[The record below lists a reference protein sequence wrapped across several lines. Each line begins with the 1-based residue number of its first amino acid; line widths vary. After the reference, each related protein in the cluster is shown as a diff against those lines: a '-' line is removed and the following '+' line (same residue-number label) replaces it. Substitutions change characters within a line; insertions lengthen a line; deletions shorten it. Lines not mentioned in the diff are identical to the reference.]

1 MWYWGGE
8 EEVTIMSLELVSLKL
23 VSKFLCAAGLAAF
36 AAAFAL
42 AEPLAQTPVIITPS
56 FNCSLAKSAIDKTIC
71 DDPKLAQADAVMG
84 QLYAAAKT
92 SAFGHG
98 LSNEFAA
105 QRQWLKEREDCG
117 AFHKSVYKTRAE
129 CLSGRYEARNHD
141 LAVATLFA
149 GLPLALD
156 TLRKIDPEAAPL
168 YEAIVLYVNA
178 PASWNLA
185 GSPQRSRILQLL
197 QPYFDDFRKDEQ
209 KGFGK
214 DILQNEGISQPAD
227 ALKSKHH
234 FIQFLQIA
242 SAYLDGE
249 PIPRPLPC
257 AAIVRRPELID
268 ASDAVFGST
277 LDNFILYPDCG
288 ETLPPLPQLER
299 LNEQINKGW
308 PDCEGSIR
316 FSAYRFYSR
325 AKNDARL
332 ASIGDIN
339 RFARS
344 AEARR
349 PMRMPKLRG
358 VPLAAINAAV
368 AELTAYYR
376 TYQKAP
382 LTEARAFARSKVRD
396 IVASGRSCGE

>member
-1 MWYWGGE
+1 
-8 EEVTIMSLELVSLKL
+8 MSSELVSLEML
-23 VSKFLCAAGLAAF
+23 FKFLCAAGLAAF

-42 AEPLAQTPVIITPS
+42 AEPVAQTPVITTPS
-56 FNCSLAKSAIDKTIC
+56 FNCSLANSAIDKTIC
-71 DDPKLAQADAVMG
+71 DDPKLADADAVMG

-98 LSNEFAA
+98 LSNELGA
-105 QRQWLKEREDCG
+105 QRQWLKEREDC
-117 AFHKSVYKTRAE
+117 AVIDKRVYKTRAE
-129 CLSGRYEARNHD
+129 CLSGRYDARNHE

-149 GLPLALD
+149 VRPLALD
-156 TLRKIDPEAAPL
+156 TLRKLDPDAAPL
-168 YEAIVLYVNA
+168 YEAIVLYVGA
-178 PASWNLA
+178 PANWNLA
-185 GSPQRSRILQLL
+185 GSPQRSRMLQLL
-197 QPYFDDFRKDEQ
+197 QPYFDDFRRDEQ

-214 DILQNEGISQPAD
+214 DILQNEGISQSAD

-242 SAYLDGE
+242 SAYLHGD
-249 PIPRPLPC
+249 PIPRRMPC

-277 LDNFILYPDCG
+277 LDNFIFSPDCA

-299 LNEQINKGW
+299 LNDQINKSW

-325 AKNDARL
+325 AENDARL
-332 ASIGDIN
+332 ASIGKIN

-358 VPLAAINAAV
+358 VSLAAINAAV

-382 LTEARAFARSKVRD
+382 PTEARAFARSKVRD
-396 IVASGRSCGE
+396 IVASGHNCGE